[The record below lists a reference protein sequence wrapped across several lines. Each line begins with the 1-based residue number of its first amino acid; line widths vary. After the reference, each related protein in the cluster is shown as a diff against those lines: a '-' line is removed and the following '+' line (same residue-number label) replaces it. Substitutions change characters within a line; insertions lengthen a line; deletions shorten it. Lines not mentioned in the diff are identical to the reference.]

1 MFKFTSLSKE
11 LTELGLRTGFSITGD
26 IQTGDLFL
34 RFNNT
39 LFADFQGLDL
49 TFKHTYPTLNES
61 AERLSVLGHKLGLK
75 PKSITKRL
83 ETSAPFPQLFSHG
96 SNIIF
101 IGFDYCIY
109 GNKNNNAYHK
119 GNPYILYEDHNQSH
133 RLTVGHWVWSNQD
146 DMPRLDTERDY
157 ITLIKHDKTPT
168 VLSHITGQPPS
179 QPGCC
184 TIL

>member
-1 MFKFTSLSKE
+1 MLKFTSLSKE
-11 LTELGLRTGFSITGD
+11 LTELRLRTGFSITGD
-26 IQTGDLFL
+26 IHAGDLFL

-61 AERLSVLGHKLGLK
+61 AEGLSLLGHRLGLN
-75 PKSITKRL
+75 PKSINGYLQKNAR
-83 ETSAPFPQLFSHG
+83 FPQLFSHG
-96 SNIIF
+96 SSIMF
-101 IGFDYCIY
+101 IGFDNCIC
-109 GNKNNNAYHK
+109 GHQNNNTYHK

-133 RLTVGHWVWSNQD
+133 RLTMGHWVWHTQD
-146 DMPRLDTERDY
+146 DMPRLDTTRAY
-157 ITLIKHDKTPT
+157 MTLIKRDKTPT
-168 VLSHITGQPPS
+168 VIARINGQPPS